1 MAMECD
7 ICAMIYSDGIF
18 SSSFSFWFFEQKC
31 TRQFMSLRQFMSPT
45 RNLSIAR
52 RSENSHPLFYH
63 QINDVVDGINFQH
76 LSELTYRTND
86 SMISRHASHKF
97 IFFLFMHV
105 VLKLNRFIFHARV
118 RAFVDTRYKIE
129 YNYPGSSIS
138 TIVQKPFPSSTKAPQ
153 S

>member
-1 MAMECD
+1 
-7 ICAMIYSDGIF
+7 MIITLTRVNLKERLIAYRKTIHGIV
-18 SSSFSFWFFEQKC
+18 KNRMLYRV
-31 TRQFMSLRQFMSPT
+31 TNKIIRL
-45 RNLSIAR
+45 NLSIAR

-63 QINDVVDGINFQH
+63 QINDVVDGMNFQH

-86 SMISRHASHKF
+86 SMISRHTSHKF

-105 VLKLNRFIFHARV
+105 VLKLNRLIFHARV